1 MIEVLFGKIPQI
13 LFEPIAVCGVLGLV
27 LAFILQ
33 RKQKSDFLWF
43 AAVSILFMIV
53 WRVVIQIVSSRYAV
67 LLLYPATIG
76 TVYLCFKVPEF
87 LKFIPEK
94 WRKFLPYCLTAV
106 LVLVCIGKDLRV
118 NPYDDY
124 LIRCG
129 TYLRENSAPDEVVLC
144 YADAVT
150 RIEYYS
156 GRKIIELYPKEDT
169 VPEIERAVQKRV
181 PDWLVL
187 YGKKQENIRNCTL
200 VQTYDLNRKKKKKVY
215 LYRVNKALPQ

>member
-13 LFEPIAVCGVLGLV
+13 LFEPIAVCGMLGLI
-27 LAFILQ
+27 LAFVLQ
-33 RKQKSDFLWF
+33 RKQKSDFFWF

-53 WRVVIQIVSSRYAV
+53 WRVLIQIVSSRYAV

-87 LKFIPEK
+87 LNFIPEK
-94 WRKFLPYCLTAV
+94 WRKLLPYGLMAALTLACV
-106 LVLVCIGKDLRV
+106 GKDLHV

-129 TYLRENSAPDEVVLC
+129 TYLRENAAPDASVLC
-144 YADAVT
+144 YSAAVT

-156 GRKIIELYPKEDT
+156 GRKTLELHPKEDT
-169 VPEIERAVQKRV
+169 APEIERAVLNRK

-187 YGKKQENIRNCTL
+187 NGRKQENIRNCTL

-215 LYRVNKALPQ
+215 LYRVGNASPQ